1 MPSGAKVQMTA
12 AEAVAPHDCASP
24 LWTLQ
29 LCTSNQM
36 LQRHEAD
43 CEENRD
49 PGQHHRSDACKQQG
63 DEKEE
68 GWPRSKE
75 CAVVLGHVKAK
86 PSVAAEEAAS
96 LDMTCARLRQHPAV
110 EARESL
116 RRGQTREM
124 DWKKAL
130 PRFAARSPTLRLHSA
145 LRLENGSG
153 LSRISSTLQRRS
165 WRPDVLRDV
174 EADGCR
180 SLHVV
185 LLRIVVTSSATTSVA
200 LTRRVEEPSTASGAV
215 ILSLMRRPRIE
226 TEKSDV
232 RGTSPFRRV
241 QAGSCVL
248 PLPRSG

>member
-1 MPSGAKVQMTA
+1 M
-12 AEAVAPHDCASP
+12 
-24 LWTLQ
+24 
-29 LCTSNQM
+29 
-36 LQRHEAD
+36 
-43 CEENRD
+43 
-49 PGQHHRSDACKQQG
+49 
-63 DEKEE
+63 
-68 GWPRSKE
+68 
-75 CAVVLGHVKAK
+75 
-86 PSVAAEEAAS
+86 
-96 LDMTCARLRQHPAV
+96 
-110 EARESL
+110 L
-116 RRGQTREM
+116 RRPRCNCSGPVRVSSVSSRLCRGWQL
-124 DWKKAL
+124 AL
-130 PRFAARSPTLRLHSA
+130 QQRPIGHRLTQLSA
-145 LRLENGSG
+145 YSSIALVSSRRVTGSHGPCVDGSG